1 MLLSGGPA
9 AYWHALFDQGAEDLG
24 NIQMLWTRHG
34 ARDVS
39 DALYYAFVAPWAA
52 WPVAAVALTA
62 ACAGLARLAT
72 RQRRTLVLLTV
83 AFLPY
88 LIFDLLFQESFTSRY
103 ALPLIVPMAY
113 LVVAGLR
120 LLPWDIGLAV
130 AVPLAMY
137 GAHIGGTSIAAYS
150 GAKAPAFRLLD
161 DMSAAASTLSQP
173 AMLAPDR
180 REWFDLRG
188 PRKWLGDS
196 SPRVAGMLAAPP
208 QHEWLEA
215 VKYWNG
221 GGRAPLWFV
230 VDPARAGI
238 DLVQH
243 GDPVRYRWPVP
254 YPVLLSGVR
263 PNEMDWYRV
272 DQPEWYVGEGWSL
285 TPETAGVADA
295 DRRGPSLA
303 PIEGWIHRACAR
315 RRVDDRRAKFRP
327 GAEATPD
334 GHASTAAR

>member
-1 MLLSGGPA
+1 MPPALVLWFVPLVIVSGGPT

-72 RQRRTLVLLTV
+72 RQRRTLVLLAV

-150 GAKAPAFRLLD
+150 RAKAPAFRLLD
-161 DMSAAASTLSQP
+161 DMRAAASTASQP
-173 AMLAPDR
+173 AD
-180 REWFDLRG
+180 
-188 PRKWLGDS
+188 
-196 SPRVAGMLAAPP
+196 
-208 QHEWLEA
+208 
-215 VKYWNG
+215 
-221 GGRAPLWFV
+221 
-230 VDPARAGI
+230 ARA
-238 DLVQH
+238 
-243 GDPVRYRWPVP
+243 
-254 YPVLLSGVR
+254 
-263 PNEMDWYRV
+263 
-272 DQPEWYVGEGWSL
+272 
-285 TPETAGVADA
+285 
-295 DRRGPSLA
+295 
-303 PIEGWIHRACAR
+303 
-315 RRVDDRRAKFRP
+315 
-327 GAEATPD
+327 
-334 GHASTAAR
+334 

>member
-1 MLLSGGPA
+1 
-9 AYWHALFDQGAEDLG
+9 
-24 NIQMLWTRHG
+24 MLWTRHG

-72 RQRRTLVLLTV
+72 RQRPTLMLLTV

-88 LIFDLLFQESFTSRY
+88 LVFDLLFQESFTSRY

-120 LLPWDIGLAV
+120 LVPWDMGLAV
-130 AVPLAMY
+130 AVALAMY
-137 GAHIGGTSIAAYS
+137 ART
-150 GAKAPAFRLLD
+150 
-161 DMSAAASTLSQP
+161 SAARRSPPIRARRRRRSGCSTTCAPRPIPRRSLPCSRPTAASRSTCADRASG
-173 AMLAPDR
+173 LATR
-180 REWFDLRG
+180 RRAS
-188 PRKWLGDS
+188 R
-196 SPRVAGMLAAPP
+196 GMLPAPP

-230 VDPARAGI
+230 VDPARASI

-243 GDPVRYRWPVP
+243 GDPVRYRWPLP

-272 DQPEWYVGEGWSL
+272 DRPEWYVGEGWSL
-285 TPETAGVADA
+285 TPEAAGVATA
-295 DRRGPSLA
+295 DRRDLSIG
-303 PIEGWIHRACAR
+303 PIEGWIHGSAFGGA
-315 RRVDDRRAKFRP
+315 VDDRRPQSRSDASAP
-327 GAEATPD
+327 PD
-334 GHASTAAR
+334 GHRRSPFAHAMKRF